1 MVVKDTGT
9 SVLIHRVETALV
21 VLTREWPALGP
32 QTISNARAAR
42 DNSGKRT
49 PS

>member
-1 MVVKDTGT
+1 MF
-9 SVLIHRVETALV
+9 
-21 VLTREWPALGP
+21 TRERPALGP
-32 QTISNARAAR
+32 QTISSARSAR